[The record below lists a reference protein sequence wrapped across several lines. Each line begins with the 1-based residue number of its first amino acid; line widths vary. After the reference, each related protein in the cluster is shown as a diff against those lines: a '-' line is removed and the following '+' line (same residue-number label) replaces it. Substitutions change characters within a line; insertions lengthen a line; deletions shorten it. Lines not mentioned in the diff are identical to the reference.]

1 MAKISE
7 FINGLIAKAGGN
19 IGDEKVKAALAA
31 LDANVELSD
40 DLAVLIDRGL
50 ISIDQAKNNHPD
62 IKKHY
67 TALALNGLD
76 AELDR
81 LMEDE
86 KLSEDIVTELKAE
99 RSSTKRVALIAKKI
113 KELESAKAGQG
124 KATTQALNDQIAD
137 LNKQLRAEKDSINGI
152 KTEYEGRLRAKD
164 MNYAKRDLM
173 AGYKTI
179 HDGLD
184 AETRNIIINAIIDKN
199 MKSKGLQWELDGNG
213 NFVIQNKEGN
223 NAFTEDNRQM
233 TPKIFLDKV
242 MADEKLLVVQDT
254 NQQQQNNNN
263 NRNQNQNSGQFN
275 NGNNNNNFGRN
286 NNGNNSN
293 NNNQNQNNNGGGN
306 NGNNVLKELVKKAQA
321 DIASTGGT
329 PIF

>member
-7 FINGLIAKAGGN
+7 FINSLIVKAGGN
-19 IGDEKVKAALAA
+19 VNDEKIKTALTAI
-31 LDANVELSD
+31 DANVELGD
-40 DLAVLIDRGL
+40 DLAGLIDRGL

-76 AELDR
+76 TELDR

-86 KLSEDIVTELKAE
+86 KFGDDIVTELKAE
-99 RSSTKRVALIAKKI
+99 KSSTKRAALIAKKI
-113 KELESAKAGQG
+113 KELEAAKAGQG

-152 KTEYEGRLRAKD
+152 KTEYEGKLRAKD

-199 MKSKGLQWELDGNG
+199 MKSKGLQWELDSNG
-213 NFVIQNKEGN
+213 NFVIQTKEGN

-242 MADEKLLVVQDT
+242 MADEKLLVVQET
-254 NQQQQNNNN
+254 SQQQNNNN

-275 NGNNNNNFGRN
+275 NGNNNNNGGFNRN
-286 NNGNNSN
+286 NF
-293 NNNQNQNNNGGGN
+293 NNNQNQNNGGGN
-306 NGNNVLKELVKKAQA
+306 NNGNAVLKELVKKAQA
-321 DIASTGGT
+321 DLASTGGT

>member
-1 MAKISE
+1 MAKVSE
-7 FINGLIAKAGGN
+7 FINSLIVKAGGN
-19 IGDEKVKAALAA
+19 VNDDKVKAALAA
-31 LDANVELSD
+31 IDANTEVAD
-40 DLAVLIDRGL
+40 DLAGLIDRSL

-76 AELDR
+76 TELDR

-86 KLSEDIVTELKAE
+86 KLGDDIVTELKAE
-99 RSSTKRVALIAKKI
+99 KSSTKRAALIAKKI
-113 KELESAKAGQG
+113 KELEAAKAGQG
-124 KATTQALNDQIAD
+124 KATTQALNEQIAD
-137 LNKQLRAEKDSINGI
+137 LNKQLRTEKDSINGI
-152 KTEYEGRLRAKD
+152 KTEYEGKLRQKD

-184 AETRNIIINAIIDKN
+184 AETRGIIINAIIDKN
-199 MKSKGLQWELDGNG
+199 MRSRGLQWELDSNS
-213 NFVIQNKEGN
+213 NFVIQTKEGN

-242 MADEKLLVVQDT
+242 MADEKLLVVQET

-286 NNGNNSN
+286 NGNNFN
-293 NNNQNQNNNGGGN
+293 NNNQNQNNGGGN
-306 NGNNVLKELVKKAQA
+306 NGNAVLKELVKKAQA
-321 DIASTGGT
+321 DIASTGGA